1 MNNFK
6 MAYDNLKKNKSRM
19 ILTMIAVALGVAIL
33 IIMLAS
39 GAGLKEMILSEMDY
53 YGSDVINIET
63 RVPGKTATESSTD
76 LAKGVVITTFKNSDV
91 EKIRQHDNVEA
102 VYSYVTGQEIIKREG
117 ESKNTLIFGYGAEA
131 PNIEKIEIAE
141 GRFYTTEEENS
152 ASLVVVLGSGVKE
165 DLFGDEEAI
174 LKTVNIK
181 GLSFRVVGVVK
192 ERGGASMMSFDDIVY
207 IPVITM
213 QKRILGTDYV
223 LGTSIKVKDVSLI
236 DATKEDLIYTLRE
249 EHDIKGENEDDF
261 EAMTMEEM
269 LTMVNSVVGG
279 INALLVTLALVSL
292 IVGGVGIMNI
302 MYVSVT
308 ERTFE
313 VGLKMALGAKKKDIL
328 SQFLMEAI
336 ILTLIGG
343 VLGIVLGISFC
354 LLFNYVSFLFSFGVT
369 AVITISSIIFAFVF
383 SMFLGLLAGVYP
395 AKRASN
401 LDPIISL
408 TRK

>member
-33 IIMLAS
+33 IIMLAT
-39 GAGLKEMILSEMDY
+39 GAGLKQMILSEMDY

-236 DATKEDLIYTLRE
+236 DETKEDLIYTLRE

>member
-236 DATKEDLIYTLRE
+236 DETKEDLIYTLRE

-269 LTMVNSVVGG
+269 LAMVNSVVGG

-328 SQFLMEAI
+328 FQFLMEAI

>member
-236 DATKEDLIYTLRE
+236 DETKEDLIYTLRE

>member
-91 EKIRQHDNVEA
+91 EKIRQHSNVEA

-236 DATKEDLIYTLRE
+236 DETKEDLIYTLRE

>member
-236 DATKEDLIYTLRE
+236 DETKEDLIYTLRE

-401 LDPIISL
+401 
-408 TRK
+408 

>member
-236 DATKEDLIYTLRE
+236 DETKEDLIYTLRE

-328 SQFLMEAI
+328 FQFLMEAI

>member
-91 EKIRQHDNVEA
+91 EKIRQHNNVEA

-236 DATKEDLIYTLRE
+236 DETKEDLIYTLRE